1 MILPTSIY
9 CSALSRHVGEKVYGT
24 ASVGDLWLLVEYS
37 RPWGFRALQDAALSK
52 EVKRYLNRVLKTVP
66 RSRLLFIKEDRR
78 REQRPSFFIVHARES
93 EPFTVEFELDAYEKL
108 LDINVAAVASGTSLE
123 GGSLKD
129 GPLYLVCTHG
139 KRDKCC
145 AKFGYPLYKCLKG
158 ETARPVWQS
167 SHVGGDRFA
176 ANLLCFPHGLF
187 YAHVTD
193 EGGRTI
199 VDEYE
204 QRRLVLDKY
213 RGRAC
218 YSYPAQAAE
227 FFIRRESGI
236 VTLDG
241 LRQLDC
247 ERVGE
252 KIWRVKFISTGDG
265 RVHEAQVAS
274 RPSDFQ
280 NFITCHATEEKRVVQ
295 YLLNNYSVTDE
306 PSLVQA

>member
-1 MILPTSIY
+1 MILPASIY
-9 CSALSRHVGEKVYGT
+9 CSALSRQKSENVYGT
-24 ASVGDLWLLVEYS
+24 ASVGDVWLLVEYS
-37 RPWGFRALQDAALSK
+37 RPWGARALQDSALSREIK
-52 EVKRYLNRVLKTVP
+52 LYLNSILKTVP
-66 RSRLLFIKEDRR
+66 RSRLLFIKQDRR
-78 REQRPSFFIVHARES
+78 REQRPACFIVRARER
-93 EPFTVEFELDAYEKL
+93 EPFIVEFELNAYERL
-108 LDINVAAVASGTSLE
+108 LEIDVAAVASGKSLE

-145 AKFGYPLYKCLKG
+145 AKFGYPLYKNLKG
-158 ETARPVWQS
+158 ETSRPVWQS

-193 EGGRTI
+193 EGGRAVI
-199 VDEYE
+199 DEYE

-218 YSYPAQAAE
+218 FSYPVQAAE

-236 VTLDG
+236 VGVDG

-247 ERVGE
+247 ERVGD
-252 KIWRVKFISTGDG
+252 KRWRVRFIATGDG

-280 NFITCHATEEKRVVQ
+280 NFITCHATEEKSVAQ
-295 YLLNNYSVTDE
+295 YLFDGYKVTDE
-306 PSLVQA
+306 RSLVPA